1 MEQVEVFI
9 NEIYSLEIISCPTLD
24 KELTS
29 FFINT
34 KFKAKVV
41 SLLFRNQIANTHYFN
56 SKCWISIHNIC
67 LIKKT

>member
-1 MEQVEVFI
+1 MEQVELLI

-24 KELTS
+24 KELIS

-41 SLLFRNQIANTHYFN
+41 SLLFRNQTANTRYFN
-56 SKCWISIHNIC
+56 NSKKKYWITIHNIHV
-67 LIKKT
+67 